1 MYKNIAPILK
11 SLIDVKAE
19 SFLEN
24 KEMMLEKINEL
35 QNLLDEVE
43 LGGGQHHLDRL
54 AAKGKLPVRE
64 RIKNLLDDDTPFLE
78 ISPFAAWGTSFT
90 VGGGCVAGIGLVAGK
105 ECVIFANDPSVLGG
119 AMTVYVWEKWMRCIQ
134 IAREN
139 RIPFINLVESAGADL
154 RGMQPDSGENKARQ
168 LVFPHFAESGR
179 SFYEMTELSKLKIPV
194 VSVVFGSSTAGGAYQ
209 PGMSDYNI
217 FIKQQSKAFLAGPPL
232 VQMATGEISDDET
245 LGGAEMH
252 SKISGFSDFL
262 AEDELDALRMCR
274 NVVAHLNIC
283 KKSSFSISAFKGPK
297 YDPNDLLG
305 LFSEDLKSPVDIREV
320 IMRVVDE
327 SRFEEF
333 KPLYGSTMVCGWSNV
348 FGYPVGIIGNNGPIY
363 PESAEK
369 SASFIQLCNQSNI
382 PLVFLH
388 NVTGF
393 LVGKDYERQGIIK
406 KGAQLINAVSN
417 STVPHFSFI
426 VGASY
431 GAGTYAMSGRAYN
444 NRFIFTWP
452 TAKIAVMGPK
462 QFAGVMSLV
471 RRAKAARKG
480 EKFDEKLDKQ
490 LVELVESAAEK
501 ESVALSA
508 SSMLTDDGIIDPRE
522 TRNVLG
528 FCLSVAA
535 AASPPPGVLLHTDPA
550 GKRCRLTWPA
560 RCSAGAA
567 CRTH

>member
-1 MYKNIAPILK
+1 MMYKNIAPILK
-11 SLIDVKAE
+11 SSLDKTSDTFSA
-19 SFLEN
+19 N

-35 QNLLDEVE
+35 QQLLDQAE

-54 AAKGKLPVRE
+54 AARGKLPVRE
-64 RIKNLLDDDTPFLE
+64 RIKNLLDQDTPFLE

-90 VGGGCVAGIGLVAGK
+90 VGGGCVAGIGLIADK

-134 IAREN
+134 ISREN
-139 RIPFINLVESAGADL
+139 KIPFINLVESAGADL
-154 RGMQPDSGENKARQ
+154 RGMQPDSGQNQARQ

-194 VSVVFGSSTAGGAYQ
+194 VSIVFGSSTAGGAYQ

-217 FIKQQSKAFLAGPPL
+217 FIKNQSKAFLAGPPL

-245 LGGAEMH
+245 LGGAKMH
-252 SKISGFSDFL
+252 SEISGFSDYL
-262 AEDELDALRMCR
+262 AEDELDAIRICR
-274 NVVAHLNIC
+274 NVVSHLNIV
-283 KKSSFSISAFKGPK
+283 KKSSFSLSNFSEPR
-297 YDPNDLLG
+297 YDSDDLLG
-305 LFSEDLKSPVDIREV
+305 LFSKDLKSQVDIREV
-320 IMRVVDE
+320 IMRMVDD

-333 KPLYGSTMVCGWSNV
+333 KPLYGSTMVCGWANV
-348 FGYPVGIIGNNGPIY
+348 FGYPIGILGNNGPIY
-363 PESAEK
+363 PETAEK

-417 STVPHFSFI
+417 STVPHISFI

-452 TAKIAVMGPK
+452 SAKIAVMGPK

-471 RRAKAARKG
+471 RKAKAARKG

-490 LVELVESAAEK
+490 LVELVEDAAEK
-501 ESVALSA
+501 ESIALSA
-508 SSMLTDDGIIDPRE
+508 SSMLTDDGIIDPRDS
-522 TRNVLG
+522 RNVLG
-528 FCLSVAA
+528 FCLSIADNNEIKGA
-535 AASPPPGVLLHTDPA
+535 DGYGVF
-550 GKRCRLTWPA
+550 RL
-560 RCSAGAA
+560 
-567 CRTH
+567 

>member
-1 MYKNIAPILK
+1 MYKNIAPVLK
-11 SLIDVKAE
+11 SSIDVKAE

-24 KEMMLEKINEL
+24 KDMMLEKINEL

-64 RIKNLLDDDTPFLE
+64 RIKNLLDNDTPFLE

-194 VSVVFGSSTAGGAYQ
+194 VSIVFGSSTAGGAYQ

-274 NVVAHLNIC
+274 NVVAHLNIY

-320 IMRVVDE
+320 VMRVVDE

-528 FCLSVAA
+528 FCLSVADNNEVKGA
-535 AASPPPGVLLHTDPA
+535 ESYGVF
-550 GKRCRLTWPA
+550 RL
-560 RCSAGAA
+560 
-567 CRTH
+567 